1 MRLCRF
7 PFSST
12 SGVCAAHARFLRAVP
27 GAGDLVTRGTS
38 GEISASTFG
47 PPLPVDRPG

>member
-1 MRLCRF
+1 MRVCRF
-7 PFSST
+7 PFPHLS
-12 SGVCAAHARFLRAVP
+12 AEYARALPA
-27 GAGDLVTRGTS
+27 AGDLIRHGRS